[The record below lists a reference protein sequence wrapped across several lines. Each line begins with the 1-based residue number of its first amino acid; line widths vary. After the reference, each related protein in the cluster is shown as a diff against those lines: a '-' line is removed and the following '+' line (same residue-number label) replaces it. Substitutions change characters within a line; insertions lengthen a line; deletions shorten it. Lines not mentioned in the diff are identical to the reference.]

1 MAVTKSPLSF
11 YVMSAKFAKNE
22 NAQLQKTCSFKK
34 KTNCIFEFSITKLG
48 TNKCRCQCN
57 KNCVTQWNLCFGS
70 TLWSIFTTTTLWG
83 LLHLNQIVTFVTLQ
97 MAELLVILCY
107 FLNRM
112 KLRDCATR
120 PLLTLK
126 KGFTFW
132 QSHYEWCVFIP
143 MFHFLHFIST
153 VHHLPSIEGRIDPS
167 FLRNTRLKVFY

>member
-48 TNKCRCQCN
+48 KNKCRCQCN

-112 KLRDCATR
+112 KLRDCATS
-120 PLLTLK
+120 PLLTLQK
-126 KGFTFW
+126 RVYVLAKSLWVVCFHSNVSF
-132 QSHYEWCVFIP
+132 FA
-143 MFHFLHFIST
+143 FHFHCPPST
-153 VHHLPSIEGRIDPS
+153 FNWRKNWSKFFEEH
-167 FLRNTRLKVFY
+167 